1 MEYKREKQRMLK
13 NYLQTMRFLGD
24 TNDEVLYLY
33 DLDEE
38 KVYFSNDISQ
48 KYKIAP
54 SKDYSYTLEELKTV
68 VSSKSYEKLLLS
80 LDAFENQEDE
90 IVNQEYCMVAK
101 DGKDVLVQS
110 AEKLQ
115 FDEAGNPMWIIGRF
129 FSPVD
134 NQNIDSWTGLPNVNQ
149 MLDDLQACIEKKE
162 KGFLVIL
169 GIDDFKKINN
179 RYGRGYG
186 NHILKNLSEV
196 IENILEDEFK
206 VYRLDGDKFA
216 INGAGLSLQS
226 VEMFYGAIQKRA
238 TAFCNLSSGVAEYL
252 PEIDLNAEGLY
263 QRAEY
268 ALDRAKKNGKNKQEI
283 FLDNLYEAQMEN
295 IALEEELRHSIFH
308 GFEGFS
314 IVYQPQIDAKDFKLK
329 GAEALLRYRSA
340 TKGPIS
346 PIEFIA
352 ILEQNH
358 LIGIVGEWV
367 LKEALIQCK
376 KWRKELPDFHVSV
389 NFSYIQLRSKVISEH
404 IIRLLKENGLPG
416 SALTLEVT
424 ESAQLDDYQFFNKIF
439 YKLEKYGVSVAVDD
453 FGTGYSSLSY
463 LKSIAINEIK
473 IDRCFVT
480 GIQHSAYNY
489 RLLANMI
496 ELAHSVNV
504 RVCCEGVETEEE
516 LQVLKE
522 LNSDLLQG
530 YLFSKPLTPKELEQK
545 YIAKDSQE
553 YKEREKAEMRY
564 CLLGTSEVMKGE
576 KENVEHQKMT
586 SIVDGMEEI
595 VYVSDSDTYDLFYMN
610 DAGRTLTGTYD
621 YRGRKCY
628 EVLQG
633 RKTPCEL
640 CGKCGAKSEEFHVW
654 EIDNEY
660 LKKHFI
666 VKDKLISWSGRNAN
680 LTICIDITEKEDV
693 SQKIQQKLE
702 FEENIVAAT
711 TMLSVE
717 KDKSKAINE
726 TLRMVGEFYQANR
739 AYLFELQDNEEFW
752 DNTYEW
758 CAEGVE
764 SEIELLQDVP
774 IAVTKRWV
782 EIFKA
787 GESVVIKDLEEIK
800 EISPEEYEIL
810 ASQNISNMIVA
821 PIWNDEK
828 VIGFL
833 GVDDP
838 KRYAENVMHIQAM
851 AHFVVERLQKD
862 ITKQRLSEL
871 LTFHSED
878 ILKITGLGLWSIRI
892 NPNGGRNQMFVDK
905 TMMDLLGLK
914 KALTP
919 EECYEHWYNR
929 INDGYFH
936 YINEAVSEMIDHGK
950 LVELSYTWKHPVK
963 GEVTVRCIGRRVA
976 DSDGMICLEGYHRDI
991 NGLERKNYMEEEK
1004 NVIFEYHENHHTI
1017 YFHTE
1022 REYIFGDEEREECF
1036 PANWISQGIVHP
1048 HFAKKFE
1055 DVFIDV
1061 KGQPELEYEE
1071 FLLKTKNGAYD
1082 WFYLSTKDL
1091 SKDVKDADTMIII
1104 LEPASTERAE
1114 ELQHL
1119 RVQDFYK
1126 AILNEKVAW
1135 MEVDMESRHI
1145 LNLGGAWGVYREE
1158 ALNGK
1163 CDYLELMMR
1172 YKEDLIHP
1180 DDKLAYA
1187 EFIGVGLE
1195 SAMKSENHT
1204 KKLEYRR
1211 LLDGRMQWLE
1221 ITAHIFKE
1229 QYSENMFALL
1239 YLKNI
1244 DAQKRKE
1251 LEQETAATRDALT
1264 GVFNRAVFKY
1274 HVEMHMSENEE
1285 LEDSTLLLLDI
1296 DNFKQINDT
1305 YGHAE
1310 GDHVIKQLSNALMKT
1325 FRRKDLLG
1333 RFGGDEFMV
1342 FLKNVTNREVINRRI
1357 EEFCAEF
1364 KKNSEYQC
1372 TCSIGIATAKKENF
1386 SYEEVLKKADDALY
1400 RSKKDGKNRYTYY
1413 E

>member
-1 MEYKREKQRMLK
+1 
-13 NYLQTMRFLGD
+13 
-24 TNDEVLYLY
+24 
-33 DLDEE
+33 
-38 KVYFSNDISQ
+38 
-48 KYKIAP
+48 
-54 SKDYSYTLEELKTV
+54 
-68 VSSKSYEKLLLS
+68 
-80 LDAFENQEDE
+80 
-90 IVNQEYCMVAK
+90 
-101 DGKDVLVQS
+101 
-110 AEKLQ
+110 
-115 FDEAGNPMWIIGRF
+115 
-129 FSPVD
+129 
-134 NQNIDSWTGLPNVNQ
+134 
-149 MLDDLQACIEKKE
+149 
-162 KGFLVIL
+162 
-169 GIDDFKKINN
+169 
-179 RYGRGYG
+179 
-186 NHILKNLSEV
+186 
-196 IENILEDEFK
+196 
-206 VYRLDGDKFA
+206 
-216 INGAGLSLQS
+216 
-226 VEMFYGAIQKRA
+226 
-238 TAFCNLSSGVAEYL
+238 
-252 PEIDLNAEGLY
+252 
-263 QRAEY
+263 
-268 ALDRAKKNGKNKQEI
+268 
-283 FLDNLYEAQMEN
+283 
-295 IALEEELRHSIFH
+295 
-308 GFEGFS
+308 
-314 IVYQPQIDAKDFKLK
+314 
-329 GAEALLRYRSA
+329 
-340 TKGPIS
+340 
-346 PIEFIA
+346 
-352 ILEQNH
+352 
-358 LIGIVGEWV
+358 
-367 LKEALIQCK
+367 
-376 KWRKELPDFHVSV
+376 
-389 NFSYIQLRSKVISEH
+389 
-404 IIRLLKENGLPG
+404 
-416 SALTLEVT
+416 
-424 ESAQLDDYQFFNKIF
+424 
-439 YKLEKYGVSVAVDD
+439 
-453 FGTGYSSLSY
+453 
-463 LKSIAINEIK
+463 
-473 IDRCFVT
+473 
-480 GIQHSAYNY
+480 
-489 RLLANMI
+489 MI

-530 YLFSKPLTPKELEQK
+530 YLFAKPLTPKELEQK
-545 YIAKDSQE
+545 YIEKDSQE

-621 YRGRKCY
+621 YKGRKCY

-633 RKTPCEL
+633 RKSPCEL
-640 CGKCGAKSEEFHVW
+640 CGKCEAKSEEFRVW
-654 EIDNEY
+654 EIDNEH

-666 VKDKLISWSGRNAN
+666 VKDKQISWSGRNAN

-693 SQKIQQKLE
+693 SQKIQERLE
-702 FEENIVAAT
+702 FEENIVSVAKLLMTEADRGKAVKE
-711 TMLSVE
+711 ML
-717 KDKSKAINE
+717 A
-726 TLRMVGEFYQANR
+726 LVGEFYDAGR
-739 AYLFELQDNEEFW
+739 ASLFELQASKNVW
-752 DNTYEW
+752 DMTYEW
-758 CAEGVE
+758 LAPESSTIMEKAQDIPLDATVKWYEAFCKGEVYRVTDVE
-764 SEIELLQDVP
+764 QIKENSPQEFYLLNQYHIENVIMAPLWKGSEIVGFISVDNAKKHVTDSTQLQTM
-774 IAVTKRWV
+774 AY
-782 EIFKA
+782 F
-787 GESVVIKDLEEIK
+787 
-800 EISPEEYEIL
+800 L
-810 ASQNISNMIVA
+810 A
-821 PIWNDEK
+821 D
-828 VIGFL
+828 
-833 GVDDP
+833 
-838 KRYAENVMHIQAM
+838 
-851 AHFVVERLQKD
+851 RLQKED
-862 ITKQRLSEL
+862 TKQRLGEL

-914 KALTP
+914 KALAP

-936 YINEAVSEMIDHGK
+936 YVNEAVSEMIDHGK

-991 NGLERKNYMEEEK
+991 NGLERKNFMEDEK

-1022 REYIFGDEEREECF
+1022 RDYIFGDEEREECF

-1145 LNLGGAWGVYREE
+1145 LNLGGVWGVYREE

-1221 ITAHIFKE
+1221 ITTHIFKE
-1229 QYSENMFALL
+1229 QYSENMYALL
-1239 YLKNI
+1239 YLKNV

-1305 YGHAE
+1305 YGHE
-1310 GDHVIKQLSNALMKT
+1310 KGDLYIKKISEEIHPFGSAQSLAA
-1325 FRRKDLLG
+1325 RQ
-1333 RFGGDEFMV
+1333 GGDEFV
-1342 FLKNVTNREVINRRI
+1342 LLLYDYGSI
-1357 EEFCAEF
+1357 EELMETIRTLEYVQNNTMVRLSDAVTVPLRFSFGYCLLDGSSDYQKLF
-1364 KKNSEYQC
+1364 KDADTKMYEN
-1372 TCSIGIATAKKENF
+1372 KRMRKEKQNM
-1386 SYEEVLKKADDALY
+1386 
-1400 RSKKDGKNRYTYY
+1400 
-1413 E
+1413 